1 MELSFSQCRFTSFFK
16 NFTKFLPLLAL
27 DEGDIEILKTYVSIF
42 IRIGF
47 YTTCNGD
54 FTWHGL
60 MLFSVLLSSQARLSS
75 VYPWFRF
82 SFLSFFLLVWQFMV
96 MNFKQ
101 TKIKFKPQIKLNHY
115 IASVNS
121 ICTQHTPPP
130 RGYGGAF
137 DRLTVSPGVGHL
149 QILHCQRPGHLP
161 TPGAIPELLTRTR
174 FNFLSDY
181 NYTEG
186 FTGKKADWLICQ
198 GKE

>member
-130 RGYGGAF
+130 GLRGGIWPPYGQSGCGAF
-137 DRLTVSPGVGHL
+137 ANFALPEARAFANPRGHSRAFDT
-149 QILHCQRPGHLP
+149 H
-161 TPGAIPELLTRTR
+161 AV
-174 FNFLSDY
+174 
-181 NYTEG
+181 
-186 FTGKKADWLICQ
+186 
-198 GKE
+198 

>member
-1 MELSFSQCRFTSFFK
+1 MPNHLGTYQHFTVDISLSTLHMELSFSQCRFTSFFK
-16 NFTKFLPLLAL
+16 NFTKVLPLLAL

-75 VYPWFRF
+75 VYPWFSF

-121 ICTQHTPPP
+121 ICTQHTPLP
-130 RGYGGAF
+130 
-137 DRLTVSPGVGHL
+137 PGVTGGHL
-149 QILHCQRPGHLP
+149 TALRSVRGWGICKFCTARGPG
-161 TPGAIPELLTRTR
+161 
-174 FNFLSDY
+174 
-181 NYTEG
+181 
-186 FTGKKADWLICQ
+186 ICQ
-198 GKE
+198 PPGPFPSF